1 MKVLLGSN
9 SPRRQELLS
18 GLGIP
23 YEVVHIDCDEHF
35 TDGLQGEEIPRYIAR
50 EKAEAYH
57 KFLRKDEV
65 LITADTIVWIDGRM
79 LGKPK
84 DKDEAKQM
92 LGMLSG
98 HTHQVYTAIC
108 LRTDQQEEVLSDR
121 TDVTFKNLTDE
132 EIDEYVEKYLP
143 LDKAGAYGVQ
153 EWIGYVAVERIDGSF
168 YNVMGLPTHLLY
180 EALKKQSNNPCRWK

>member
-18 GLGIP
+18 GLGIL
-23 YEVVHIDCDEHF
+23 YDVVHIDCDEHYSE
-35 TDGLQGEEIPRYIAR
+35 GLQGEEIPRYIAK
-50 EKAEAYH
+50 EKADAYH
-57 KFLRKDEV
+57 KYLRGDEV
-65 LITADTIVWIDGRM
+65 LITADTIVWIDRRM

-92 LGMLSG
+92 LRLLSG
-98 HTHQVYTAIC
+98 RTHQVYTAIC
-108 LRTDQQEEVLSDR
+108 LRTDHSEEVLSDK
-121 TDVTFKNLTDE
+121 TDVTFKNLTE
-132 EIDEYVEKYLP
+132 NEIDEYVEKYLP

-153 EWIGYVAVERIDGSF
+153 EWIGYVAVEKIDGSF

-180 EALKKQSNNPCRWK
+180 EALTKLPNNQ